1 MPDNTKSWIFLPSTS
16 LNEGVVK
23 LLKRALAVGGIQVV
37 DIGIAKGTTRN
48 SITANTNAFPK
59 VSAYAFL
66 HKAKQ

>member
-1 MPDNTKSWIFLPSTS
+1 MPDKTKSWIFLPSTS
-16 LNEGVVK
+16 LNERVVK

-37 DIGIAKGTTRN
+37 NISIAKGTTRN
-48 SITANTNAFPK
+48 SITANTNASPK

>member
-1 MPDNTKSWIFLPSTS
+1 MPDNTKSSIFLPSTS
-16 LNEGVVK
+16 LNERVVK

-48 SITANTNAFPK
+48 SITANTNASPK